1 MKIESKIFIYSDAHG
16 NISAREVSNISESD
30 EYIQAL
36 CHSSQALR
44 TFRKDRIL
52 EYILDRNE
60 IETKLKYHIAN
71 SPPPTNTIKRNPEN
85 KLEVCFTGFKKADK
99 ERLNSLAKSW
109 DLYVRPSVTSKLAI
123 LCCGYNAGPTKME
136 KARHQGVMVLS
147 ECQFDLFLKTG
158 EVPEE
163 A

>member
-1 MKIESKIFIYSDAHG
+1 MAIESKMFIYRDVHG

-36 CHSSQALR
+36 CHSAQALR

-52 EYILDRNE
+52 EYISDINKVELKLQFH
-60 IETKLKYHIAN
+60 IEN
-71 SPPPTNTIKRNPEN
+71 SPPPSNPIKRNPE
-85 KLEVCFTGFKKADK
+85 KKPEVCFTGFKKDDK
-99 ERLNSLAKSW
+99 QRLISLAESAG
-109 DLYVRPSVTSKLAI
+109 LYIRPSVTSKLSI
-123 LCCGYNAGPTKME
+123 LCCGYNAGPAKME

-147 ECQFDLFLKTG
+147 ESQFELLLKTG